1 MAAIA
6 PVAPPQKSTTV
17 RSPSVPRLLRAAFT
31 VGEEKTARQA
41 ELEQIWAAFAS
52 EKYAAA
58 KSKAEQAL
66 DLID

>member
-1 MAAIA
+1 MVRMPVSAEEAA
-6 PVAPPQKSTTV
+6 TDEM
-17 RSPSVPRLLRAAFT
+17 RAAFT
-31 VGEEKTARQA
+31 GGEEKTARQA

>member
-1 MAAIA
+1 MSPFKGQTGLKRILNAAGY
-6 PVAPPQKSTTV
+6 S
-17 RSPSVPRLLRAAFT
+17 LDGLRAAFT
-31 VGEEKTARQA
+31 GGEEKTARQA